1 MNKVFS
7 LPVKFEFT
15 TLMAAGTIFCDV
27 NVDDNASSGIL
38 TSYSHCH
45 NNFLNLSH
53 QSCAFIPVA
62 GSLLYLAFVL
72 GKHKIHK
79 YRKFLRNI
87 CVLPL
92 CKCKHTF
99 HSIN

>member
-1 MNKVFS
+1 
-7 LPVKFEFT
+7 
-15 TLMAAGTIFCDV
+15 MAAGTIFCDV

-62 GSLLYLAFVL
+62 GSLPCICFRETQDTQV
-72 GKHKIHK
+72 HKIFEEYLCFTIMQMQAYISLHK
-79 YRKFLRNI
+79 LG
-87 CVLPL
+87 
-92 CKCKHTF
+92 
-99 HSIN
+99 